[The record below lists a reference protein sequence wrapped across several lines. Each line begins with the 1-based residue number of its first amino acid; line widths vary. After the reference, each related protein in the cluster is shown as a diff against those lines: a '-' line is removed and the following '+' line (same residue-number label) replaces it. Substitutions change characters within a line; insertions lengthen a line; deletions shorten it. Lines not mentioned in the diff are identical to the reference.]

1 MQFIGLSS
9 PNIQPSAAKD
19 TLPPVNMA
27 PPTGTNRNHAIQID
41 ETDSELDSEDGGIPL
56 DEEDSM
62 QLDSP
67 EAPPSG
73 SFLQLAGGEIDFID
87 YGAEGI
93 GDDSEFVTTAPHPD
107 SHSQNIGTPTT
118 AATASEIAHA
128 RARTRTREE
137 EHAALCVLD
146 DWELTMTHALNS
158 RRTIP
163 QTRRHFQSK
172 MLAPTNPRLEED
184 LYGARFAVPEMQTE
198 LVPALMVP
206 GRRGVKQVTTVLG
219 SGTAFL
225 APGAWKE
232 VVSHDESSWWPE
244 GRARQVVGGSSGTG
258 RKRKSLVA
266 GSRSVSRSASGSG
279 ASSRVVSRGGSRA
292 ASRGLD

>member
-1 MQFIGLSS
+1 
-9 PNIQPSAAKD
+9 
-19 TLPPVNMA
+19 MA
-27 PPTGTNRNHAIQID
+27 PPTGINRTHAIQID
-41 ETDSELDSEDGGIPL
+41 ETDSEPDSEDGGISIPL
-56 DEEDSM
+56 EEDSM

-67 EAPPSG
+67 ASPEEEEEEDSDPTPG

-87 YGAEGI
+87 YGAEGM
-93 GDDSEFVTTAPHPD
+93 GDGRDFLTTAPHPD
-107 SHSQNIGTPTT
+107 VRPVPGLP
-118 AATASEIAHA
+118 AGDIARH

-163 QTRRHFQSK
+163 QTRRRFQAK
-172 MLAPTNPRLEED
+172 MLAPTNSKLEDD
-184 LYGARFAVPEMQTE
+184 LYGARFTVPEMQTE
-198 LVPALMVP
+198 FVPAVTAP
-206 GRRGVKQVTTVLG
+206 GRRGVKQVTTGLG
-219 SGTAFL
+219 TGTAFL
-225 APGAWKE
+225 VPGAWKE
-232 VVSHDESSWWPE
+232 VVSHEEGSWWPE
-244 GRARQVVGGSSGTG
+244 GRARQQVGGVGSG

-266 GSRSVSRSASGSG
+266 GGSRSGSWSASGSG

>member
-1 MQFIGLSS
+1 
-9 PNIQPSAAKD
+9 
-19 TLPPVNMA
+19 MA
-27 PPTGTNRNHAIQID
+27 PPTGTNRSHAIQID
-41 ETDSELDSEDGGIPL
+41 ETDSEPDSEDGGIGIPL
-56 DEEDSM
+56 EEEDSM

-67 EAPPSG
+67 AEEEEDDSDQG

-87 YGAEGI
+87 YGAEGM
-93 GDDSEFVTTAPHPD
+93 GDGRDFLTTAPHPD
-107 SHSQNIGTPTT
+107 SRPVQMNPGLP
-118 AATASEIAHA
+118 AAIASDIARH

-163 QTRRHFQSK
+163 QTRRRFQAK

-184 LYGARFAVPEMQTE
+184 LYGARFTVPEMQTE
-198 LVPALMVP
+198 LVPAVTAP
-206 GRRGVKQVTTVLG
+206 GRRGVKQVTTGLG

-225 APGAWKE
+225 VPGAWKE
-232 VVSHDESSWWPE
+232 VVSHEEDSWWPE
-244 GRARQVVGGSSGTG
+244 GRARQVVGGSGGSG
-258 RKRKSLVA
+258 RKRKSLVAA